1 MRSAAAAAALGGMFA
16 SLLGGAFGH
25 ARADEAPSGRAASLM
40 PLAASDLIL
49 KSETIEFVFVPEQRA
64 WRVAAHYE
72 LVNPTERALS
82 VQLAV
87 PEVRCSEDSEFDD
100 TCDPT
105 RGGFVQLEATLRDR
119 TLRLRK
125 GRVPRQPDLTAAET
139 AWSLPVRL
147 LAAESVPIDLHYVVP
162 AGESSEGGWSADYLM
177 QGSSLWAKP
186 IGHAT
191 FKFSFSARSCLVVEP
206 EHVTRKS
213 RRVVMHADEPWL
225 EVAYEAYVWIPP
237 SDLTL
242 YFEPCLAP
250 RDTELPGCSAA
261 SELARFFYPAEANE
275 EVEPI
280 DEPALRAALTKLP
293 DDELERC
300 RNGVF
305 TTYAGYFSEAELK
318 KLPSHPESGR
328 HYTAPLLTAADWAWV
343 HFLDQRVAERAAL
356 REQRA
361 AANRK
366 AARPSGHGG
375 CGCRSLALG
384 RDVAGESGWWSVS
397 FLLLVAQRRCRVRRT

>member
-1 MRSAAAAAALGGMFA
+1 MRSAAAAAAMGGMFA
-16 SLLGGAFGH
+16 ILLGGGFSH
-25 ARADEAPSGRAASLM
+25 AAADHAPSGRAASLT
-40 PLAASDLIL
+40 PQAATDLVL
-49 KSETIEFVFVPEQRA
+49 KSETIDFVFAPEQRA

-72 LVNPTERALS
+72 LVNPAERALS
-82 VQLAV
+82 VQLAI
-87 PEVRCSEDSEFDD
+87 PEARCSEDSEFDD
-100 TCDPT
+100 ACDPT
-105 RGGFVQLEATLRDR
+105 RGVFVQLEATLRDR
-119 TLRLRK
+119 TVRLHK
-125 GRVPRQPDLTAAET
+125 GRTPGPTDTGAAEM
-139 AWSLPVRL
+139 AWFLPVRL
-147 LAAESVPIDLHYVVP
+147 AAAESLPIDLHYVVP

-177 QGSSLWAKP
+177 RGSSLWAKP

-213 RRVVMHADEPWL
+213 RRVVMHGDEPWL
-225 EVAYEAYVWIPP
+225 ELAYEAYVWVPP

-250 RDTELPGCSAA
+250 RDTEISDCSAA
-261 SELARFFYPAEANE
+261 SALARFFYPAEANE

-280 DEPALRAALTKLP
+280 DEPTLRAALAKLP

-300 RNGVF
+300 RNAVF
-305 TTYAGYFSEAELK
+305 TVYAGYFSEPELK

-343 HFLDQRVAERAAL
+343 HFLDQRVAERAAV
-356 REQRA
+356 RAQRA

-366 AARPSGHGG
+366 AAQPTGHGG
-375 CGCRSLALG
+375 CGCRSVAFG
-384 RDVAGESGWWSVS
+384 RDVPGEAGWWSMAV
-397 FLLLVAQRRCRVRRT
+397 LLLFAQRHGRRRRS